1 MQGRSVLPPLACLAS
16 LALAAVASA
25 QAAPTSH
32 VEGGDVLV
40 LVAGERV
47 TLRLAD
53 TGKLQIDSVIPAQ
66 VFEAAPPSA
75 GGRKLGPKDPLITA
89 PSGAVALVLGQVG
102 DAAWLKIENGTSL
115 AFDYEAWAPKAG
127 GGLEPTN
134 VCTVLPLLAGYEQ
147 WPGRR
152 LPRLVLNRFTPR
164 ATNSVDCPQPTGPP
178 PAVPGL

>member
-1 MQGRSVLPPLACLAS
+1 MQGRSILPPLASAVA
-16 LALAAVASA
+16 LALAAAASA
-25 QAAPTSH
+25 EPAPTSH
-32 VEGGDVLV
+32 LEGDNVLV
-40 LVAGERV
+40 LAAGERV
-47 TLRLAD
+47 TLRLAE
-53 TGKLQIDSVIPAQ
+53 TGKLQIDSVAPAQ
-66 VFEAAPPSA
+66 VYDAAPPSA
-75 GGRKLGPKDPLITA
+75 GGRKLGPNDPLITA
-89 PSGAVALVLGQVG
+89 PSGTITLVLSQVG

-115 AFDYEAWAPKAG
+115 AFDYQAWMPKAD
-127 GGLEPTN
+127 GLEPTS